1 MKTRLIVVDV
11 SNFIFRAFFAIRML
25 NSPDGTPV
33 NAVQGVLSMLLKLMA
48 DYRPTH
54 ILLARDTAGGTFRNE
69 MYEAYKANRSEP
81 PEELVPQFAL
91 IDELIKKMQLPQA
104 SDQNFEADDIIGSAV
119 IQWRDKFDE
128 ILIASGDKDLMQFVG
143 GPVKM
148 LDTMKDK
155 IYGPDDVFEKMGV
168 RPDQIVD
175 YLSMVGDS
183 SDNIPGMKGIG
194 AKGAAKLLEEYGTL
208 EKCIE
213 NKEKMSGK
221 KLINAFENHLD
232 DALLSK
238 KLVQI
243 VTNLD
248 LGLSAEKAEFKF
260 YPSDELLEFLSSL
273 GFKSAIKK
281 LQDMRYQD
289 HIAENNDESSSFV
302 DLVEK
307 KAEAFKFEL
316 IDSDELVAGLVEKLK
331 ASSACSLDSLYDS
344 EDIISR
350 ELKAMAISFNGNE
363 ASLVDFSKLSEKSF
377 EEILKWTWGNE
388 HLEICSEHI
397 KKDYSYCV
405 VHQRDFKALTFDVVQ
420 AHYNTSSLTRHDL
433 ASMSDEVLGRK
444 LELTPSKKEQTLLD
458 FEQTQNLDF
467 IGERSCLILQIA
479 ELLKG
484 KLKEQGVED
493 IYYLMDD
500 KLNPVLAKMEVWG
513 ISLDRAF
520 LKDLEEELA
529 VKLENIEKSIADI
542 VGDKINL
549 NSPKQV
555 GELLFEKLN
564 LPVLK
569 KTKTGASTDVEVLE
583 ELAAMNV
590 SEVPE
595 LILQY
600 RELGKLQST
609 YVKALP
615 ALVNPKTKRIH
626 TSFNTHVA
634 QTGRLSSTN
643 PNLQNI
649 PVRSETGKKVRK
661 AFVAKEGHYLLAADY
676 SQVELRLLAHFSE
689 DPTMLEAFKKGQDIH
704 AQTASEVMG
713 VELKDVTPNERSK
726 AKAVNFGLMYG
737 QSSFG
742 LSKAL
747 KISRGEA
754 KDYITTYF
762 ERFSRVKSF
771 LDSLKEKCEQTGYA
785 QTYHGR
791 KRWLPDIQSQ
801 NRTVKAMAERMA
813 INSPIQGTAAD
824 ILKLAMIKIDEK
836 LKSEN
841 FKAKMLLQVH
851 DELIFE
857 VPEDEVERL
866 EKLVRQEMEHVVE
879 LKVPL
884 NVDVGV
890 AKNWFDIK

>member
-91 IDELIKKMQLPQA
+91 IDELIKKMQLPQS
-104 SDQNFEADDIIGSAV
+104 SDNNFEADDIIGSAV
-119 IQWRDKFDE
+119 TQWRDKFDE

-213 NKEKMSGK
+213 NKDKMSGK

-232 DALLSK
+232 DALMSK

-243 VTNLD
+243 VTDVD
-248 LGLSAEKAEFKF
+248 LGLSAENSEFKF